1 MQVIEQHPYIE
12 QVVRPLEGESPAG
25 RGLGEDAALVILE
38 DEIMKIGSLA
48 HTDIDWGKVESESLK
63 ILSARSKDL
72 KVLGFL
78 LIALQRGGDGERF
91 ALSRPSYQPQLSRRG
106 RMAFSKSVKSNNRP
120 SIR

>member
-63 ILSARSKDL
+63 ILSARSKDPPDC
-72 KVLGFL
+72 VATGWRRRAFC
-78 LIALQRGGDGERF
+78 AF
-91 ALSRPSYQPQLSRRG
+91 AVFAPARAGKLVG
-106 RMAFSKSVKSNNRP
+106 
-120 SIR
+120 